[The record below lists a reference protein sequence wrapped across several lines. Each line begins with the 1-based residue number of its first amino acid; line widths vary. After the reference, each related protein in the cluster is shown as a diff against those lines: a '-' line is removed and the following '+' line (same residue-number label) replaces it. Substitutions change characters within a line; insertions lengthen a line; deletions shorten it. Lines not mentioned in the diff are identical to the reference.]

1 MTDPLDNIQRRLG
14 WINRGLIL
22 AALVIVV
29 ALIAFV
35 VHRLRTPAP
44 PSTVK
49 VAVQPASAA
58 RATASAPAAASQPA
72 TPASRAASAPALPQM
87 QQTAPATASQAASR
101 TASQTASQPV
111 SMQAASQPAMSAS
124 GAGAAQPAAAAS
136 MAATAAAPMPTRTA
150 PPARV
155 RHERPEHHA
164 AGHARVV
171 RRAHATAAAGLCSRT
186 AWYVQVGA
194 FSEASS
200 FDHLSARLQHF
211 GIPHCRSPRSPRGL
225 HVLLVGPYATRAE
238 AEHMRSRL
246 KPSLRKASYL
256 RHLVH
261 GKA

>member
-87 QQTAPATASQAASR
+87 QQTAPATASQAAS
-101 TASQTASQPV
+101 QTASQPV

-124 GAGAAQPAAAAS
+124 GAGAAS